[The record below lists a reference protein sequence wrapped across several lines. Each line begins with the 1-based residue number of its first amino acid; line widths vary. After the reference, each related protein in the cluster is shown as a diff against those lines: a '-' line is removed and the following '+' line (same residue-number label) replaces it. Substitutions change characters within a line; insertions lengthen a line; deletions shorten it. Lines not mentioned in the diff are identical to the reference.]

1 MANRAQT
8 GFSFVELLVSL
19 LIISSGVLGYTELI
33 LKIKSTQHHTGDRLQ
48 AILLAD
54 YVEKKQMIKSNIC
67 SKSAITGNF
76 FSDFSNSKQSK
87 N

>member
-1 MANRAQT
+1 VANRAQT
-8 GFSFVELLVSL
+8 GFSFIELLVSL
-19 LIISSGVLGYTELI
+19 LIISSGVLGYAELI
-33 LKIKSTQHHTGDRLQ
+33 LKIKSTQHHADERLQ

-67 SKSAITGNF
+67 TKPAITGNF
-76 FSDFSNSKQSK
+76 FSDFSNSKHPK